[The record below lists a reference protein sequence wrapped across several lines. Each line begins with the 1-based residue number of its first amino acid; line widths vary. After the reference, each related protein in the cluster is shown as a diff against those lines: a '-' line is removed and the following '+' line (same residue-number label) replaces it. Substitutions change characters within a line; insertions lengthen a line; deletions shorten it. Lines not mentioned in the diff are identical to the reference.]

1 MVPIQGH
8 LERLGRDSETGGA
21 EEGTPVPSTAGCG
34 SGNKKK
40 INRHKKQKTF
50 YVTKRRPLRL
60 IIGKG
65 TIFVEIVLQIRK

>member
-1 MVPIQGH
+1 MPPPAQMVPIQGH

-40 INRHKKQKTF
+40 DKSS
-50 YVTKRRPLRL
+50 
-60 IIGKG
+60 
-65 TIFVEIVLQIRK
+65 